1 MKNNKII
8 YMENKNINGYKWM
21 LPVKQSNIT
30 DYDWIHPRAKYHCF
44 FNDTSLCEKY
54 QQDQNYFETDIDLE
68 EAEKERQA
76 ILDVIQR

>member
-30 DYDWIHPRAKYHCF
+30 DHDWIHPKAKYHCF
-44 FNDTSLCEKY
+44 F
-54 QQDQNYFETDIDLE
+54 
-68 EAEKERQA
+68 
-76 ILDVIQR
+76 